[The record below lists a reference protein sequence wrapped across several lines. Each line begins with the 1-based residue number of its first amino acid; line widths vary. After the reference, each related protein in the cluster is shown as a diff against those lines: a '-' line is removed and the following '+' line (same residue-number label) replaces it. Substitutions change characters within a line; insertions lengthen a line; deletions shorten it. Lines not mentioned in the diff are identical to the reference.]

1 MARATLSPNTDR
13 HDQNSRRTPEVSSP
27 STALAPATPA
37 HIPTARV
44 RSAEGKV
51 LVIVD
56 RVAGMTRAAPRP
68 ITPRRRIN
76 SLAEPAVIATPEA
89 APKMASPISKVARR
103 P

>member
-1 MARATLSPNTDR
+1 MARTTLSPNTDR
-13 HDQNSRRTPEVSSP
+13 HDQNSRSTPEVSSP

-44 RSAEGKV
+44 LSAEGKV

-76 SLAEPAVIATPEA
+76 VLAEPAVIAAPEA
-89 APKMASPISKVARR
+89 APKTTRPINNVIRR
-103 P
+103 